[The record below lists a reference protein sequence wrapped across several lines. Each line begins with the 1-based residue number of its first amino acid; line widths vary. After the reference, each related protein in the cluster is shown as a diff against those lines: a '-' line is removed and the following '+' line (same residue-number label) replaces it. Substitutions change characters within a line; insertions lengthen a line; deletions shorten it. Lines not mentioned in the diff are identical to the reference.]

1 VSSVSRDR
9 LIDEATRQ
17 PYFLAQIAIR
27 DTNLPQRLKNTLIAG
42 MQAEVIIPTGERT
55 ILQYLVQP
63 LGDAFAKTFRER

>member
-1 VSSVSRDR
+1 
-9 LIDEATRQ
+9 
-17 PYFLAQIAIR
+17 
-27 DTNLPQRLKNTLIAG
+27 